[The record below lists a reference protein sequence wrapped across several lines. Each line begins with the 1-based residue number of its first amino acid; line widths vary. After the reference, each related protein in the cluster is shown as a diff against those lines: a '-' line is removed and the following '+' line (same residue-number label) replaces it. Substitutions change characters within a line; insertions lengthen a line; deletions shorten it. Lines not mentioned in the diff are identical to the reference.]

1 MHMIITYKDGE
12 QTYSFDTQKVKAGC
26 VDCHKYIKDWQTW
39 ENYKARG
46 NYCQACNAK
55 YLK

>member
-1 MHMIITYKDGE
+1 MIITYKDGE
-12 QTYSFDTQKVKAGC
+12 HTFSFDTQKVKAGC